1 MRVDLALY
9 GISAVFAG
17 VTALTS
23 SLAPHRAWGAI
34 AWVGYAVATIL
45 ALLPRINR
53 LWLAVGTW
61 VAVCLVP
68 LVVQAVQRAGGRLDR
83 AQEEVLVIED
93 GGRRLIESGTPYLGR
108 DDIAALPD
116 PLLGYMPYQPGMA
129 LFGLPRA
136 AGNVWFTDAR
146 VWFAIVT
153 AAALVVALRLLP
165 PDPARRLRAFQVA
178 TVLPVCALTLATG
191 GDDLPVLSLC
201 LLALALTW
209 CGLPVWAGV
218 AVGAAAALKLF
229 AWPVLLVLAV
239 MYRFSPRFL
248 VPAVGVPVLTT
259 LPALLL
265 DPAAFVENVLAFP
278 LGRGLVTSPAAS
290 PLPGHLIAT
299 NVAGGRAIALGLLAL
314 AAVVIAVWMWR
325 DPPRNAA
332 EASLFCGVGLLAAM
346 LLLPAT
352 RFGYLLYPAAFL
364 VWTWVLRTSEE
375 RQ

>member
-34 AWVGYAVATIL
+34 AWVGYAVATIH

-93 GGRRLIESGTPYLGR
+93 GGRRLIESGTPYLNR

-116 PLLGYMPYQPGMA
+116 PLLGYMPYHPGMA

-290 PLPGHLIAT
+290 PLPGHLSAT
-299 NVAGGRAIALGLLAL
+299 NVAGGRAIALGLRAL

>member
-1 MRVDLALY
+1 MRIDLALY
-9 GISAVFAG
+9 GISAIFAG
-17 VTALTS
+17 VTAFTS

-34 AWVGYAVATIL
+34 AAVGYAVATIL
-45 ALLPRINR
+45 SLLPRINR
-53 LWLAVGTW
+53 LWLAAGTW

-68 LVVQAVQRAGGRLDR
+68 LVVQAVQRADGRLDR

-116 PLLGYMPYQPGMA
+116 PLLGYLPYQPGMA
-129 LFGLPRA
+129 LFGVPRA
-136 AGNVWFTDAR
+136 LANVWFTDAR
-146 VWFAIVT
+146 VWFAVAT
-153 AAALVVALRLLP
+153 GVALVAALRFLP

-191 GDDLPVLSLC
+191 GDDLPVLALC
-201 LLALALTW
+201 LLALALAW
-209 CGLPVWAGV
+209 CGLPVWAGL

-229 AWPVLLVLAV
+229 AWPVVLVLAV
-239 MYRFSPRFL
+239 MFRFRPQFL
-248 VPAVGVPVLTT
+248 LPAIGVPVVTA

-265 DPAAFVENVLAFP
+265 DRAAFMENVLAFP

-290 PLPGHLIAT
+290 PLPGYLIAN
-299 NVAGGRAIALGLLAL
+299 NVPGGRAIALGLLGL
-314 AAVVIAVWMWR
+314 AAAAIAVWMWR